1 MGLILLYLLGALSLS
16 FLCSVLEAVLL
27 STPMS
32 YISMKENQGSKT
44 ATLMKQYKNNVDRP
58 VGAILSLNTIAHTIG
73 SAGVGAESIKI
84 FGEQYFGLIS
94 AILTLLILVLSE
106 IIPKTIGASYWRS
119 LALPSTRIIRVLIL
133 ITYPLVLLSE
143 LITKV
148 FTPRG
153 NQASM
158 SREEVSAMVDVGTTE
173 GIFRESESK
182 LIKSCI
188 ALSGVKARQIM
199 TPSIVVESAC
209 QDLTV
214 KDFQAKQSWSFS
226 RIPVYAGDKDYITGY
241 VLKDAVLKLLS
252 EDQFHVKLSD
262 LKRPILTF
270 REEESVFQI
279 WEKMLEKREHISVII
294 DEYGGLRGLVTME
307 DIIETMTGVEI
318 VDEDDVAVDM
328 QALAKEKSRLMM
340 RGGK

>member
-1 MGLILLYLLGALSLS
+1 MGLILLYFLGALSLS

-32 YISMKENQGSKT
+32 YISMRENQGSKT

-188 ALSGVKARQIM
+188 ALSGVKARLIM

>member
-1 MGLILLYLLGALSLS
+1 MGLILLYFLGALSLS
-16 FLCSVLEAVLL
+16 FLCSALEAVLL

-32 YISMKENQGSKT
+32 YISMRENQGSKT